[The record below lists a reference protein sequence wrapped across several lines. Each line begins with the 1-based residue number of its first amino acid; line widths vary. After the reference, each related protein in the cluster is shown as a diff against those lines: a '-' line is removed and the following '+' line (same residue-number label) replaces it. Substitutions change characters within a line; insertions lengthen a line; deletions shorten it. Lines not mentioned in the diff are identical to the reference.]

1 MLNLD
6 FVSLDQQ
13 IFYLSL
19 FYILE
24 MSQINYQG
32 LPNHFK
38 SNHYG
43 GGSRET
49 GPAKRNYNMQ
59 KINGQ
64 AAPCP
69 QWRAKTHINDDP
81 CTVNIR
87 ENQSVD
93 TGDYQVTNFFR
104 PCGVPVMTECHK
116 NNLQTYPKV
125 YGLDQCNIDRDTDF
139 RYPPLTNLKN
149 VQQLFQR
156 PYVSQGFRGAGANNL
171 HLKDLES
178 GLIQGNTM
186 QEKKG
191 CKNTS
196 EVYIDRWDYLP
207 AYGTPAT
214 VPRTVEPWTRGG
226 ILTRELVRSLSRE
239 DFCHTLTRARSY

>member
-1 MLNLD
+1 
-6 FVSLDQQ
+6 
-13 IFYLSL
+13 
-19 FYILE
+19 

-32 LPNHFK
+32 LPKHFK
-38 SNHYG
+38 SARYG

-49 GPAKRNYNMQ
+49 GPSKRNYNIQ
-59 KINGQ
+59 KMNGQ

-69 QWRAKTHINDDP
+69 QWRVKTHINDDP

-104 PCGVPVMTECHK
+104 PCGVPVMTPCLQD
-116 NNLQTYPKV
+116 NLLNYPKT
-125 YGLDQCNIDRDTDF
+125 YGVDQCNIDRDTDF

-156 PYVSQGFRGAGANNL
+156 PYASQGFRGAGANNL

-178 GLIQGNTM
+178 GLIQGNAM
-186 QEKKG
+186 QTKKG
-191 CKNTS
+191 CDNTS

-207 AYGTPAT
+207 KFGNPQRLD
-214 VPRTVEPWTRGG
+214 RTIESWTRGG
-226 ILTRELVRSLSRE
+226 VDTRNLVRRLSYE
-239 DFCHTLTRARSY
+239 DHCHMLNKARSY